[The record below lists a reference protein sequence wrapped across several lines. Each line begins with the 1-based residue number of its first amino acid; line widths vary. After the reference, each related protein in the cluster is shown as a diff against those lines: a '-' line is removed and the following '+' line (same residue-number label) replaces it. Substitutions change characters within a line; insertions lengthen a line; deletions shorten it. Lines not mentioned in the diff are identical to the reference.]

1 MPGLNINIQ
10 LQGFEEVLNKLQ
22 NSPHILEEAS
32 KQMLTKA
39 TFIARGTAQE
49 ASPIDKGTL
58 RESITSKVEG
68 SGKEMTGIVG
78 SNISYAKYQEFGTR
92 GHGPVRA
99 RVLAWQGRNGKWIIA
114 RYVRGVTAK
123 KFLQKG
129 LMEVKNSLSSIQNLG
144 LSVIKNR
151 LGM

>member
-1 MPGLNINIQ
+1 MAGINVNIQ
-10 LQGFEEVLNKLQ
+10 LQGFEEVLNKLK
-22 NSPHILEEAS
+22 NSPQVLEEAS

-58 RESITSKVEG
+58 RGSITSKVEG
-68 SGKEMTGIVG
+68 SGKEMSGVVS

-129 LMEVKNSLSSIQNLG
+129 LMEVKNNINSIQSLG
-144 LSVIKNR
+144 LSVIKAK